1 MSLRIVAGRHRGRR
15 LAAPEGLAT
24 RPTAERAREALF
36 AILEQG
42 LPPLQAC
49 RFLDLFAGSGL
60 IGLESLSRGAAS
72 ALLVDQ
78 AAAAVRVIEANITAL
93 GEGGRAAVRRADACR
108 LGPAPSTF
116 DIAFLD
122 PPYGSGLLE
131 PALAALLDGDWL
143 APGARLVAELG
154 TREPF
159 ALPPGLLAEDE
170 RRYGAA
176 RFVFLRLVESR
187 DEQPAR

>member
-1 MSLRIVAGRHRGRR
+1 LSLRIVAGRHRGRR
-15 LAAPEGLAT
+15 LTAPEGLAT

-36 AILEQG
+36 AVLERG
-42 LPPLQAC
+42 PPPLRGC
-49 RFLDLFAGSGL
+49 RFLDLFAGSGT
-60 IGLESLSRGAAS
+60 IGLEALSRGAES

-78 AAAAVRVIEANITAL
+78 AAAAVRVIGANVAAL

-108 LGPAPSTF
+108 LGPAPGTF

-131 PALAALLDGDWL
+131 PALAALLDGAWL
-143 APGARLVAELG
+143 APAARVVAELG
-154 TREPF
+154 AREPF
-159 ALPPGLLAEDE
+159 ALPPGLLPEDE

-176 RFVFLRLVESR
+176 RFVFLRH
-187 DEQPAR
+187 AG